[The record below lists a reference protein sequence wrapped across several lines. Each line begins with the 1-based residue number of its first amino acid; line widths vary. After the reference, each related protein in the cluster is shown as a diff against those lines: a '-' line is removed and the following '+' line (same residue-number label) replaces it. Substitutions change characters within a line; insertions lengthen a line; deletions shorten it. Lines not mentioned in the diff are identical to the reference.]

1 MDTST
6 SYVNEF
12 KLGVYAYDTYFNT
25 NEEINKSLEDD
36 DNPFNI
42 PEEDAQYVKSLG
54 IASIPFGALVKM
66 NELKDVTT
74 DDSNKVVNDDDATYY
89 PRNVL
94 FNKYFNN
101 HNLAFITPDDL
112 ADADANLKLE
122 DEDDILNKH
131 YTDLDEYGKWTN
143 GSTNSLYA
151 SMKGFQDVT
160 IKNYDND
167 GNYTGTVTRKILCD
181 NEGNPILVVRAGTS
195 SYQGIHFIVVNR
207 SALEENKTVTNNGE
221 TYNVPL
227 NEYYA
232 NENPLTNSNGVNP
245 DFPQTESGKQKL
257 TYMNSYSMT
266 YDDYNT
272 RADEV
277 KSKVKGFD
285 SNYEMRIYTWLV
297 DKLNIQFNTVSGV
310 NIGDRITKYIEQ
322 KRQSSEYSL
331 YDTNTQTWDN
341 FIEQLEV
348 QQSQRKTKLIPETC
362 ALHFKEGFKDNA
374 NATVK
379 EACYHEK

>member
-1 MDTST
+1 
-6 SYVNEF
+6 
-12 KLGVYAYDTYFNT
+12 
-25 NEEINKSLEDD
+25 
-36 DNPFNI
+36 
-42 PEEDAQYVKSLG
+42 
-54 IASIPFGALVKM
+54 
-66 NELKDVTT
+66 
-74 DDSNKVVNDDDATYY
+74 
-89 PRNVL
+89 
-94 FNKYFNN
+94 
-101 HNLAFITPDDL
+101 
-112 ADADANLKLE
+112 
-122 DEDDILNKH
+122 
-131 YTDLDEYGKWTN
+131 
-143 GSTNSLYA
+143 
-151 SMKGFQDVT
+151 
-160 IKNYDND
+160 
-167 GNYTGTVTRKILCD
+167 
-181 NEGNPILVVRAGTS
+181 
-195 SYQGIHFIVVNR
+195 
-207 SALEENKTVTNNGE
+207 
-221 TYNVPL
+221 
-227 NEYYA
+227 
-232 NENPLTNSNGVNP
+232 
-245 DFPQTESGKQKL
+245 
-257 TYMNSYSMT
+257 MT

-297 DKLNIQFNTVSGV
+297 DKLNIKFNTVSGV